1 MRDGRSKKDR
11 EIRGLIQEA
20 LGGGP
25 QEVPEHPS
33 EQALTSFLDG
43 TLAEPE
49 RSDVERHLASCAS
62 CAETLL
68 LAVRAGVSRPPA
80 APSFRGWR
88 QAASWLLVAGTLFA
102 AVSMG
107 RVAGNQVE
115 SLALDRMDG
124 MLGGRVSAGSVR
136 LAFEDGPV
144 LKITDLRLELFEGQP
159 PTVIAPSAVLRPVL
173 SSLTNGQFQASLA
186 LASATITVAEVAPG
200 RYTIDPVL
208 PGARSPKAL
217 RDAAWYNGVS
227 SVSLEGVTIR
237 YLGGHD
243 GMSFVLDNV
252 EGRIEALKGPGP
264 VRLQAQG
271 SSARGGFPFR
281 VEAEVNFPPAGP
293 PAYSFGAVEIGG
305 LPIELLGFAGEMVTG
320 RMSFVGKLS
329 ATGLNFR
336 SLTES
341 LAGAGR
347 VEVGRGSF
355 PDFSVAKRLV
365 ASMRTRPAVAPNRE
379 WDSEL
384 ARSETRFRSLGV
396 DLRLA
401 GKELRGAN
409 LRIEGENFE
418 LRGAG
423 KVTGGRKLDA
433 AGRVLFNPG
442 ASRYLAKSIRGTRSW
457 LKSPDQMEVPFIG
470 SGTLPDV
477 RLEARKVL
485 ATPEPPTPG
494 PAAPESAES
503 EPVAA
508 EPAAAPPAFI
518 PAENGLGKASDEASR
533 GFAQQSTMPPGLQQL
548 SLHLAAGGLADPQ
561 SVHAALG
568 TFSKSEVLLTG
579 YYEPTLEGRRRRSD
593 RFRYPIYGV
602 PGDPTLRRKSRREI
616 DAGALQGL
624 GLELFWSDDLV
635 EIFFLQIQGSG
646 RLRLADGTI
655 VRLGYAAH
663 NDEDYRSIGRILVGR
678 GDLTVEEATAPGIR
692 SWLAA
697 HPDDVRSILHE
708 NPRYIYFRQTGVD
721 PTMGPTGSL
730 GVPLVPWHSVAV
742 DPSIYPPGSVGRLR
756 GVLPDGRVLDTV
768 VIAMDSGAAI
778 AGPGRMDLFVGEGA
792 EAGALAGRMRS
803 RATVDWL
810 GPSSGP
816 VDKTA
821 P

>member
-1 MRDGRSKKDR
+1 MSDGRNKKDR

-20 LGGGP
+20 LGDGP
-25 QEVPEHPS
+25 HEVPEHPS
-33 EQALTSFLDG
+33 EHAVTAFLDG

-49 RSDVERHLASCAS
+49 RSDIERHLASCGS
-62 CAETLL
+62 CAENLL

-115 SLALDRMDG
+115 SLALARMDG

-136 LAFEDGPV
+136 LAFEDGPI
-144 LKITDLRLELFEGQP
+144 LKITDLRLQLFEGQP
-159 PTVIAPSAVLRPVL
+159 PTISAPSAVLRPVL
-173 SSLTNGQFQASLA
+173 SSLTTGQFQASLA
-186 LASATITVAEVAPG
+186 LSSATITVAEVAPG

-217 RDAAWYNGVS
+217 RDAAWYHGVS

-237 YLGGHD
+237 YLGGRD
-243 GMSFVLDNV
+243 GMRFVLHEV

-264 VRLQAQG
+264 VRLQARG
-271 SSARGGFPFR
+271 SSVRGGFPFR
-281 VEAEVNFPPAGP
+281 VEAEVSFPPAGP

-355 PDFSVAKRLV
+355 PDFSVTKRLV
-365 ASMRTRPAVAPNRE
+365 ASMRTRPAVTPNRE
-379 WDSEL
+379 GDSEL
-384 ARSETRFRSLGV
+384 AGSETRFRSLGV

-401 GKELRGAN
+401 GKELRGTN

-418 LRGAG
+418 LYGGG
-423 KVTGGRKLDA
+423 KVTDGRELDV

-442 ASRYLAKSIRGTRSW
+442 ASRYLAKSIRGARSW
-457 LKSPDQMEVPFIG
+457 LKSPDRMEVPFIG

-477 RLEARKVL
+477 RLEARKVP
-485 ATPEPPTPG
+485 ATPEP
-494 PAAPESAES
+494 AAPE
-503 EPVAA
+503 PVAP

-518 PAENGLGKASDEASR
+518 PGENGLGKAADEARR
-533 GFAQQSTMPPGLQQL
+533 GFPEQSTMPPGLQKL

-561 SVHAALG
+561 SVHTALG
-568 TFSKSEVLLTG
+568 TSSKSEVLLTG

-602 PGDPTLRRKSRREI
+602 PGDTTLRRKSRREI

-624 GLELFWSDDLV
+624 GLELFWSDDPV
-635 EIFFLQIQGSG
+635 AIFFLQIQGSG

-655 VRLGYAAH
+655 VRLGYAGH
-663 NDEDYRSIGRILVGR
+663 NDEDYRSIGRILVDR

-697 HPDDVRSILHE
+697 HPDEVWSILHQ
-708 NPRYIYFRQTGVD
+708 NPRYIYFRETRVD
-721 PTMGPTGSL
+721 AASGPTGSL
-730 GVPLVPWHSVAV
+730 GVSLVPWHSVAV
-742 DPSIYPPGSVGRLR
+742 DPSIYPPGSICRLR

-778 AGPGRMDLFVGEGA
+778 AGPGRMDLFVGEGD

-810 GPSSGP
+810 GPPSGP
-816 VDKTA
+816 VGKTA

>member
-1 MRDGRSKKDR
+1 MRDGRNKKDQ
-11 EIRGLIQEA
+11 EIRGLIHDA
-20 LGGGP
+20 LGAGP

-33 EQALTSFLDG
+33 EQALTSFLEG

-49 RSDVERHLASCAS
+49 RSDVERHLASCGV

-68 LAVRAGVSRPPA
+68 LAVRAGVSRPSA

-115 SLALDRMDG
+115 SLALARMDG

-144 LKITDLRLELFEGQP
+144 LKITDLRLQLFEGQP
-159 PTVIAPSAVLRPVL
+159 PTVSAPSAILRPVL
-173 SSLTNGQFQASLA
+173 SSLTTGKFQASLA
-186 LASATITVAEVAPG
+186 LAAATITVAEVAPG

-208 PGARSPKAL
+208 PGARSPTAL
-217 RDAAWYNGVS
+217 RDAAWYHGVS

-237 YLGGHD
+237 YLGGRD
-243 GMSFVLDNV
+243 GMSFVLHEVD
-252 EGRIEALKGPGP
+252 GRIEGLKGPDP
-264 VRLQAQG
+264 VRLQARG
-271 SSARGGFPFR
+271 SSARGGFPFQ

-305 LPIELLGFAGEMVTG
+305 LPIELLGFAGEMVNG

-341 LAGAGR
+341 LAGAGH

-355 PDFSVAKRLV
+355 PDFSVTKRLV
-365 ASMRTRPAVAPNRE
+365 ASMRTRPAVAPDRE
-379 WDSEL
+379 VDADL
-384 ARSETRFRSLGV
+384 GRSETRFRRLRV

-418 LRGAG
+418 LRGDG
-423 KVTGGRKLDA
+423 KITGGRKLDA

-442 ASRYLAKSIRGTRSW
+442 ASSYLAKSIRGARSW

-477 RLEARKVL
+477 RLEARK
-485 ATPEPPTPG
+485 PPATPG
-494 PAAPESAES
+494 PAAPEPAAPEPAAPES
-503 EPVAA
+503 GAP

-518 PAENGLGKASDEASR
+518 PAENALGKAADEARR
-533 GFAQQSTMPPGLQQL
+533 GFPEQSTLSPGLHQL

-561 SVHAALG
+561 SVHKALG
-568 TFSKSEVLLTG
+568 TSSKSEVLLTG

-616 DAGALQGL
+616 DAGALHGL

-663 NDEDYRSIGRILVGR
+663 NDEDYRSIGRILVDR
-678 GDLTVEEATAPGIR
+678 GHLTVEEATAPGIR

-697 HPDDVRSILHE
+697 HPDEVRSILHQ
-708 NPRYIYFRQTGVD
+708 NPRYIYFRETGAD
-721 PTMGPTGSL
+721 PTSGPTGSL
-730 GVPLVPWHSVAV
+730 GVSLVPWHSVAV

-778 AGPGRMDLFVGEGA
+778 AGPGRMDLFVGEGD

-810 GPSSGP
+810 GVRSGP
-816 VDKTA
+816 VDKTV